1 MSDAY
6 ERVEVESQAA
16 WRAWLVAETVA
27 RAERGERANQWR
39 PRAWSPVAAAAAVG
53 PPHVNGGH

>member
-27 RAERGERANQWR
+27 RAERGARANSGTRAHGLRSRSR
-39 PRAWSPVAAAAAVG
+39 PR
-53 PPHVNGGH
+53 